1 MSSEKHALRD
11 LLHETTHRVPGVPA
25 HVEHPRGHQGRV
37 SVRESGARQG
47 RPIAVQDRERSHG
60 GERGSVRH
68 HGLNHSPARQ
78 PRVLVAWQRRIAAFF
93 GQEL

>member
-11 LLHETTHRVPGVPA
+11 LLHEATHRVPGVPA

-37 SVRESGARQG
+37 HVRESGAR
-47 RPIAVQDRERSHG
+47 RAHPVAVRDRERGSGRG
-60 GERGSVRH
+60 GVRH
-68 HGLNHSPARQ
+68 QGLNHSPARQ
-78 PRVLVAWQRRIAAFF
+78 PRVLVSWQRRIAAFF